1 MRGAGSRAT
10 TAISRTTTRK
20 PREMPGIPAET
31 FTVWRTI
38 LSVARHAPSP
48 HNVQPWRVQLISDDC
63 AELFID
69 GTRTLPKEDTTGAF
83 LLSAMGMFIDAID
96 LLAAPHGLRVEW
108 QLHRP
113 VQEFAAILSRPT
125 PPGLIPF
132 AALRLV
138 ANTNADASRDDP
150 SALMLARRTSRISM
164 DPTPVPDAAVT
175 QLAALAD
182 EWGHRYTHLSGA
194 ELIEPIIAA
203 NIDAVFHDM
212 NVADYHDEITAWFRF
227 TERSTARHRDGLDW
241 RCMNLS
247 RAEFWM
253 SARLSKILT
262 FKPTRF
268 YFKRRYRSQLGHVPA
283 IGVLSGD
290 FFNPEKAIESGRFL
304 LRFWLALTN
313 LGLYLHPY
321 GNLVTNPDAAA
332 WFSTHAGVD
341 RAWLVFKV
349 GYSRTPPQSQ
359 RRALA
364 DILVDAPV
372 PSHSPLSA

>member
-1 MRGAGSRAT
+1 
-10 TAISRTTTRK
+10 
-20 PREMPGIPAET
+20 MPGISTEA
-31 FTVWRTI
+31 FSVWHAI

-48 HNVQPWRVQLISDDC
+48 HNVQPWRVQLISDEC
-63 AELFID
+63 AELFVD
-69 GTRTLPKEDTTGAF
+69 GTRTLPKEDTTGSF
-83 LLSAMGMFIDAID
+83 LLSAMGMFIEAID

-113 VQEFAAILSRPT
+113 VRELAAVMSQPT
-125 PPGLIPF
+125 LPELIPF

-138 ANTNADASRDDP
+138 ANPGAPSEDP
-150 SALMLARRTSRISM
+150 SALMMARRTSRISM

-182 EWGHRYTHLSGA
+182 EWGHRYTHVSGA
-194 ELIEPIIAA
+194 ERVEPIIAA

-212 NVADYHDEITAWFRF
+212 NVADYHDEITGWFRF
-227 TERSTARHRDGLDW
+227 TERSTALHRDGLDW

-247 RAEFWM
+247 RAEFWL
-253 SARLSKILT
+253 SAHLSKILT

-268 YFKRRYRSQLGHVPA
+268 YFRHRYRAQLGHVPA

-290 FFNPEKAIESGRFL
+290 FFNPENAIESGRFL
-304 LRFWLALTN
+304 LRFWLALTS

-321 GNLVTNPDAAA
+321 GNLVTNPGAAA
-332 WFSTHAGVD
+332 WFSAHTGVD

-364 DILVDAPV
+364 DILVDATV
-372 PSHSPLSA
+372 SSHSPRSA

>member
-1 MRGAGSRAT
+1 
-10 TAISRTTTRK
+10 
-20 PREMPGIPAET
+20 MPGISTEA
-31 FTVWRTI
+31 FSVWHTI

-63 AELFID
+63 AELFVD
-69 GTRTLPKEDTTGAF
+69 GTRTLPKEDTTGSF
-83 LLSAMGMFIDAID
+83 LLSAMGMFIEAID

-108 QLHRP
+108 KLHRP

-138 ANTNADASRDDP
+138 ANAGSSRDDP
-150 SALMLARRTSRISM
+150 SALMMARRTSRISM

-194 ELIEPIIAA
+194 ELVEPIIAA

-212 NVADYHDEITAWFRF
+212 NVVDYHDEITAWFRF

-247 RAEFWM
+247 RAEFWL
-253 SARLSKILT
+253 SAHLSKILM
-262 FKPTRF
+262 FRPTRF
-268 YFKRRYRSQLGHVPA
+268 YFKRRYRAQLGHVPA

-290 FFNPEKAIESGRFL
+290 FFNPENAIESGRFL
-304 LRFWLALTN
+304 LRFWLALTS

-332 WFSTHAGVD
+332 WFNAHARVD

-364 DILVDAPV
+364 DILVGAPV
-372 PSHSPLSA
+372 PSYSPRSA

>member
-1 MRGAGSRAT
+1 
-10 TAISRTTTRK
+10 
-20 PREMPGIPAET
+20 MPGISTEA
-31 FTVWRTI
+31 FSVWHTI

-63 AELFID
+63 AELFVD
-69 GTRTLPKEDTTGAF
+69 GTRTLPKEDATGSF
-83 LLSAMGMFIDAID
+83 LLSAMGMFIEAID

-132 AALRLV
+132 SALRLV
-138 ANTNADASRDDP
+138 ANAGVSRDDP
-150 SALMLARRTSRISM
+150 SALMIARRTSRISM

-182 EWGHRYTHLSGA
+182 EWGHRYTHLAGA
-194 ELIEPIIAA
+194 ELVEPIIAA

-227 TERSTARHRDGLDW
+227 TERSTTRHRDGLDW

-247 RAEFWM
+247 RAEFWL
-253 SARLSKILT
+253 SAHLSKILT
-262 FKPTRF
+262 FRPTRF
-268 YFKRRYRSQLGHVPA
+268 YFKRRYRAQLGHVPA

-290 FFNPEKAIESGRFL
+290 FFNPENAIESGRFL
-304 LRFWLALTN
+304 LRFWLALTS

-332 WFSTHAGVD
+332 WFNAHAQVD

-372 PSHSPLSA
+372 PSHSPRSA